1 MALINYTYTLLLPF
15 IVFSSIALAF
25 FATITTTLAFT
36 ILFLRVLVVYVELA
50 IAVIPYYLLGI
61 AAPKHYLTRAKSFT
75 NAPPTVPT
83 RRRKRRGSGG
93 SGVSGG
99 SITPVASDVNFGL
112 NQSIG
117 PQRDFEGVGGWRLD
131 VPSEDDSL
139 WTSFHSRLELPADH
153 GRRHRRSLTSGS
165 MPLERIRKE
174 RSYSPEVIIPS
185 ANTSRARTPPTG
197 VTPEGYFAIVPGN
210 GGTKVL
216 KKMPSN
222 MTATSGS
229 SISSKSSGDLSMKMR
244 S

>member
-1 MALINYTYTLLLPF
+1 MVLINYTYTLLLPF
-15 IVFSSIALAF
+15 IVISSIPLAF
-25 FATITTTLAFT
+25 FATITTTFAFT

-61 AAPKHYLTRAKSFT
+61 AAPKQHLTRTKSFT
-75 NAPPTVPT
+75 NAPSTVPT
-83 RRRKRRGSGG
+83 RRRKRRSSGSGASCG
-93 SGVSGG
+93 SL
-99 SITPVASDVNFGL
+99 TPVASDVNFGL

-131 VPSEDDSL
+131 VPSEDDWL

-165 MPLERIRKE
+165 MPGERIRKE

-197 VTPEGYFAIVPGN
+197 VTPEGYFAAVPGN

-229 SISSKSSGDLSMKMR
+229 SLSSKSSGDLAMKMR